1 MKKIALS
8 ILISSLF
15 LGITSCDDDE
25 SLEFTLQ
32 PDAEGIVFT
41 SSLASVYLLSDAT
54 AANIAERLVYNPVDF
69 GVPTEV
75 TYELQSA
82 LDASFEENTILNTTT
97 ETNVGIT
104 VRNLLD
110 LAGALGLDQDPST
123 TGPDGNPNNIGTV
136 FFRIRAFAGNAN
148 AASNTENVSEVLNF
162 NIELVEDTGNVGPDA
177 AMASTFGI
185 IFFNGE
191 TVPDAGLL
199 TNTEGVHFGA
209 VNIPPGGADDM
220 SVMGKIRE
228 NMDFTVNFGLG
239 AGGEFTLTMGGFGN
253 DIPFGAPGIALI
265 TADLN
270 NLTYSIE
277 RDVDSWGLVGDSINE
292 FGSAGPDIR
301 LTEDPAN
308 PGVWVAF
315 NVVIDADGIFKFRLN
330 DDFASNFGLLTG
342 GGPNELMLGG
352 FGNDIP
358 IIAGTYNVIL
368 DLSVEGSETFTLEAL

>member
-1 MKKIALS
+1 
-8 ILISSLF
+8 
-15 LGITSCDDDE
+15 
-25 SLEFTLQ
+25 
-32 PDAEGIVFT
+32 
-41 SSLASVYLLSDAT
+41 
-54 AANIAERLVYNPVDF
+54 
-69 GVPTEV
+69 
-75 TYELQSA
+75 
-82 LDASFEENTILNTTT
+82 
-97 ETNVGIT
+97 
-104 VRNLLD
+104 
-110 LAGALGLDQDPST
+110 
-123 TGPDGNPNNIGTV
+123 
-136 FFRIRAFAGNAN
+136 
-148 AASNTENVSEVLNF
+148 
-162 NIELVEDTGNVGPDA
+162 
-177 AMASTFGI
+177 
-185 IFFNGE
+185 
-191 TVPDAGLL
+191 
-199 TNTEGVHFGA
+199 
-209 VNIPPGGADDM
+209 M